1 MIENEQ
7 KDMENT
13 VAETEATEKQENTE
27 NVEEKVET
35 TAQEEVVIEQDKVE
49 QTTAVQNEVKNVYY
63 DLDSKYF
70 VPTDEVYKELTDRQK
85 KFMGEYNKGRRIQVI
100 MTVIVF
106 TFFLACLI
114 VMFIGK
120 KELNVLMYVFLG
132 LAIVAFIASMIV
144 NSKFKKTSIDSID
157 SYVHSYFFIL
167 DCFTYSN
174 SEAKDVKCSP
184 NAKVEDSEIIESH
197 YFDTILSINS
207 RNRVSGSIK
216 GHLFA
221 TNDVAV
227 RVPDVSLPNGK
238 KKDKIGFYG
247 KYYAFDVK
255 SDNSVI
261 IIRKSNEGTKT
272 AEPTYLDGYEELKVE
287 GLNENFE
294 VYATDTE
301 KAQALFTDSFKE
313 LLSNLVID
321 KNLLDYFISINQLG
335 TKVALN
341 YSDAMMSVPLQNKFE
356 IEIVQKHI
364 DDNKAVFA
372 IVNSLIGE

>member
-7 KDMENT
+7 KDIDNEVKEEKTVEENEESK
-13 VAETEATEKQENTE
+13 VEVQKEETE
-27 NVEEKVET
+27 
-35 TAQEEVVIEQDKVE
+35 VIEQDKVE
-49 QTTAVQNEVKNVYY
+49 QAQEAPKKAESIYY

-70 VPTDEVYKELTDRQK
+70 VSTDEIYKELSDRQN
-85 KFMGEYNKGRRIQVI
+85 KFMSEYNKGRRIQVI
-100 MTVIVF
+100 MTIIVF
-106 TFFLACLI
+106 AFFLACLI

-120 KELNVLMYVFLG
+120 KELNFLMYIFLG
-132 LAIVAFIASMIV
+132 LAVVAFIASMVI

-167 DCFTYSN
+167 DCFTYSQSKAEN
-174 SEAKDVKCSP
+174 VKCSP
-184 NAKVEDSEIIESH
+184 NAKVEDSEVIESH

-207 RNRVSGSIK
+207 RNRVSGSLK

-227 RVPDVSLPNGK
+227 RVPEAAAQVTAK

-255 SDNSVI
+255 SDNSII
-261 IIRKSNEGTKT
+261 IIRKSNEGKIT
-272 AEPTYLDGYEELKVE
+272 AEPTYLDGYESVTVE

-294 VYATDTE
+294 VYATDIE
-301 KAQALFTDSFKE
+301 KAKELFTDSFKE
-313 LLSNLVID
+313 LLDKLVID
-321 KNLLDYFISINQLG
+321 SNLLDYFISLNPLG

-341 YSDAMMSVPLQNKFE
+341 YSDAMMSVPLQNKYQ
-356 IEIVQKHI
+356 IEVVKKHL
-364 DDNKAVFA
+364 DDNNAVFD

>member
-7 KDMENT
+7 KDIDNE
-13 VAETEATEKQENTE
+13 VKEEKTNEVT
-27 NVEEKVET
+27 EEKVET
-35 TAQEEVVIEQDKVE
+35 PAEEVEVIEQEKVE
-49 QTTAVQNEVKNVYY
+49 QAQKAQKKAENIYY

-70 VPTDEVYKELTDRQK
+70 VSTDEIYKELSDRQT
-85 KFMGEYNKGRRIQVI
+85 KFMSEYNKGRRIQVI
-100 MTVIVF
+100 MTIVVF
-106 TFFLACLI
+106 AFFLACLI

-120 KELNVLMYVFLG
+120 KELNFLMYIFLG
-132 LAIVAFIASMIV
+132 LAVVAFIASMVI
-144 NSKFKKTSIDSID
+144 NSKFKKSSIDSID

-167 DCFTYSN
+167 DCFSYSEN
-174 SEAKDVKCSP
+174 EASNVKCSP
-184 NAKVEDSEIIESH
+184 NAKVEDSEVIESH

-207 RNRVSGSIK
+207 RNRVSGSFK

-227 RVPDVSLPNGK
+227 RVPETSAQVTAK

-255 SDNSVI
+255 SDNSII
-261 IIRKSNEGTKT
+261 IIRKSNEGAKT
-272 AEPTYLDGYEELKVE
+272 AEPTYLDGYEEVTIE

-294 VYATDTE
+294 VYATDIE
-301 KAQALFTDSFKE
+301 KAKELFTDTFKE
-313 LLSNLVID
+313 LLENLVID
-321 KNLLDYFISINQLG
+321 KNLLDYFISLNPLG

-341 YSDAMMSVPLQNKFE
+341 YSDAMMSVPLQNKYQ
-356 IEIVQKHI
+356 IEVVKKHL